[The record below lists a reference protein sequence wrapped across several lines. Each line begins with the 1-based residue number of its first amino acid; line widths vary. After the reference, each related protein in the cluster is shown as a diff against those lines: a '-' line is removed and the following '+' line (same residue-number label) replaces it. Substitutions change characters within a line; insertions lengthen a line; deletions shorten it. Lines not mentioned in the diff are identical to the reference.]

1 MKHGLTTAIAALAIA
16 VGATGCTSGGEDGA
30 PRSGTQRL
38 ATAKA
43 CADGTYTWLN
53 VSRRMALT
61 DLTAGTHYD
70 KGDKINTK
78 GVKEVARYTRSVS
91 TRGAALPEKRLIR
104 DLARHL
110 KTGLY
115 GDGTTMADDL
125 PRTTEYD
132 KQTVSAE
139 QTAEASGRYVTG
151 RAADLVEAD
160 YRYVCGG
167 RTVSSGHVVT
177 WAHVNEMIIFS
188 CDEKPAK
195 NADEGEREA
204 ARLGCRE
211 GDPARS

>member
-1 MKHGLTTAIAALAIA
+1 MKRGLTTAIAALVIA
-16 VGATGCTSGGEDGA
+16 AGAAGCTPDGKDGA
-30 PRSGTQRL
+30 PHGGTQRL

-43 CADGTYTWLN
+43 CTDGTYSWLN
-53 VSRRMALT
+53 VSRRPVLT
-61 DLTAGTHYD
+61 DMTAGTHYA
-70 KGDKINTK
+70 KGDKVSTK
-78 GVKEVARYTRSVS
+78 DIKEVARYTRSVS
-91 TRGAALPEKRLIR
+91 TSGAALPEKRVIR

-110 KTGLY
+110 KVGLY
-115 GDGTTMADDL
+115 GDGVTMDDGI
-125 PRTTEYD
+125 PRTTKYD
-132 KQTVSAE
+132 KQASVE

-188 CDEKPAK
+188 CGEKPAK
-195 NADEGEREA
+195 NADDSEREA

>member
-1 MKHGLTTAIAALAIA
+1 MKRGLTTAIAALVIA
-16 VGATGCTSGGEDGA
+16 AGATACTSGKEDGA
-30 PRSGTQRL
+30 PHGGTQRL

-43 CADGTYTWLN
+43 CADGVYTWLN
-53 VSRRMALT
+53 VSRRPVLT
-61 DLTAGTHYD
+61 DMTAGTHYD
-70 KGDKINTK
+70 KGDKVNTK
-78 GVKEVARYTRSVS
+78 DVEEVARYTRSVS
-91 TRGAALPEKRLIR
+91 TRGAALPEKRVIR

-110 KTGLY
+110 KVGLY
-115 GDGTTMADDL
+115 GDGVTMDDGI

-132 KQTVSAE
+132 KQASAE
-139 QTAEASGRYVTG
+139 QTAETSGRYVTG

-167 RTVSSGHVVT
+167 RTVSSGHVLT

-188 CDEKPAK
+188 CGEKPPK
-195 NADEGEREA
+195 NADDSEREA

>member
-1 MKHGLTTAIAALAIA
+1 MKHGLTTAIAALVVAA
-16 VGATGCTSGGEDGA
+16 GATGCTSGGEDGA
-30 PRSGTQRL
+30 PRSGAQRL

-43 CADGTYTWLN
+43 CTDGTYTWLN
-53 VSRRMALT
+53 VSRRMVLT
-61 DLTAGTHYD
+61 DMKAGTHYA
-70 KGDKINTK
+70 KGDKVST
-78 GVKEVARYTRSVS
+78 VDAKEVARYTRSVS
-91 TRGAALPEKRLIR
+91 TRGAAVPEKRLIR

-115 GDGTTMADDL
+115 GDGTTMADNV

-132 KQTVSAE
+132 KQASAE

-160 YRYVCGG
+160 YRYACGG

-188 CDEKPAK
+188 CGEKPAK

>member
-1 MKHGLTTAIAALAIA
+1 MKRGLTTAIAALVIA
-16 VGATGCTSGGEDGA
+16 AGATGCTSGGEDGA
-30 PRSGTQRL
+30 PHGGAQRL

-53 VSRRMALT
+53 VSRRMVLT
-61 DLTAGTHYD
+61 DLTAGTHYA
-70 KGDKINTK
+70 KGDKVSTK

-91 TRGAALPEKRLIR
+91 TSGAALPEKRLIR
-104 DLARHL
+104 ALARHL
-110 KTGLY
+110 KTGLA
-115 GDGTTMADDL
+115 GDGVTMADDS
-125 PRTTEYD
+125 PRTTKYE
-132 KQTVSAE
+132 KGAFAE

-188 CDEKPAK
+188 CGDKPAK